1 MTYLYLNPGN
11 FSDISLPDLEN
22 SSGFGLTSHYTLP
35 QIESYPHLLGMVYTL
50 ALINTKPEERKLVQ
64 SNWPETTLKVSLPNQ
79 ENVSCKRGR
88 EIKISWN
95 SSYFLRI
102 KAKCVL
108 HSAQEDLTQS
118 PFSKCVLGFQMWQSH
133 GYYCVSK
140 WVTKQYPT
148 HDIQISGLFWFPSL
162 WFTHSIWQQS
172 NNT

>member
-1 MTYLYLNPGN
+1 MDFIRDLTPKVTGTWLLGSKCISLTLHSSKGLELIPFFLFFLTESWNDLPVLGQHLNPGN

-88 EIKISWN
+88 EIKIS
-95 SSYFLRI
+95 
-102 KAKCVL
+102 
-108 HSAQEDLTQS
+108 
-118 PFSKCVLGFQMWQSH
+118 
-133 GYYCVSK
+133 
-140 WVTKQYPT
+140 
-148 HDIQISGLFWFPSL
+148 
-162 WFTHSIWQQS
+162 
-172 NNT
+172 